1 MINQEKIIERLYS
14 LEEHELVGM
23 IRRALDESEIKY
35 TVDSGVILFDGLHT
49 DSQNLLAV
57 ELSAK
62 NGAVYYQY

>member
-49 DSQNLLAV
+49 DSQNLLTV